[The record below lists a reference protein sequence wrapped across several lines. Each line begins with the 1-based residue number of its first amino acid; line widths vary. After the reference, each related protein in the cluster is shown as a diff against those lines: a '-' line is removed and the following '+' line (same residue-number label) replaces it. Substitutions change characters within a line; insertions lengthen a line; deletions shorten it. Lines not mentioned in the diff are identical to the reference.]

1 MEEPACYS
9 LSLSSGDSYSGHL
22 PPGSPTSHLRLGNV
36 WPTASPSPRTLPILL
51 CGLPDLG
58 PRPGT
63 ETPPPPRLTIR
74 PVLRSTRRP
83 APRAARCCPT
93 AAPRRSSCR
102 ASSRCLRCWC
112 SPRPLAPTWPDAS
125 TRCCRPPLGAPDP
138 AASPTGRSSSAP
150 GCDPRRLFKSR
161 RPSNYPVSPI
171 SGPRLAS
178 SRVCVQIPARQA
190 RAQCSDVPRE
200 GTGLFRNW
208 AALPHPRQT
217 PHSRGWDAPQGAGRW
232 P

>member
-1 MEEPACYS
+1 MSGPQPAPAPAPY
-9 LSLSSGDSYSGHL
+9 
-22 PPGSPTSHLRLGNV
+22 P
-36 WPTASPSPRTLPILL
+36 SPSS
-51 CGLPDLG
+51 LPDLG

-63 ETPPPPRLTIR
+63 ETHPPPPSRLTIR

-93 AAPRRSSCR
+93 AAPRQSSCW

-112 SPRPLAPTWPDAS
+112 SPRPLAPAWHEAS
-125 TRCCRPPLGAPDP
+125 TRCCRPLLGAPDP

-150 GCDPRRLFKSR
+150 GCDLRRLFKSR

-190 RAQCSDVPRE
+190 RPQCSDVPRG
-200 GTGLFRNW
+200 GTGLPRN
-208 AALPHPRQT
+208 
-217 PHSRGWDAPQGAGRW
+217 
-232 P
+232 